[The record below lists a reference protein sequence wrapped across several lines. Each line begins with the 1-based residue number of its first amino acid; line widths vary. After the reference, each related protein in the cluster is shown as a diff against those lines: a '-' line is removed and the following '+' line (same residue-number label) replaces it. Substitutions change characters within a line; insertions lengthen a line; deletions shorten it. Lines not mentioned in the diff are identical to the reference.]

1 MSLRKCTFCE
11 LNQPICR
18 HTTPRGIRVGVCS
31 SCVAQLLEFAEM
43 ALRARAQTGRPST
56 EQLSQADR
64 LRQPPRKRRG
74 MSPDELARSLAATA
88 AKQRELT
95 LRQMRPKVVELS
107 LGSILS
113 KDDLR
118 PVPHKR
124 IVQQGRLRLNDAAVA
139 YVERATAGAVGGN
152 GPARRPA

>member
-1 MSLRKCTFCE
+1 MSSRCTFCE
-11 LNQPICR
+11 LNEPIMQYV
-18 HTTPRGIRVGVCS
+18 TPRGVRINLCHDCAGS
-31 SCVAQLLEFAEM
+31 PLDDLYEKAIH
-43 ALRARAQTGRPST
+43 ARAQSSRGSGAA
-56 EQLSQADR
+56 QLSQAGQ
-64 LRQPPRKRRG
+64 LRPRKRRG

-95 LRQMRPKVVELS
+95 LRQMQPRTTELS

-124 IVQQGRLRLNDAAVA
+124 IVQQGRLRLNDEARA
-139 YVERATAGAVGGN
+139 YVERATAGVVGSN